1 MTRFSNVRSIHRA
14 ALFALLLAGTAAVPL
29 VRAAAKAPVGPGP
42 DPGRNAS
49 PAATGRAVEAVF
61 VLDTTG
67 SMSGLIEGAKRKI
80 WSIADAMAG
89 GHAGVPVRIG
99 LVAYRDRG
107 DEYVTRRFGL
117 TEDLD
122 AVWGELR
129 SLEAGGGGDTPESVN
144 QALHEAVTEM
154 GWTRGPGVYRVV
166 FLVGDAPPH
175 LDYQGDVGFRQS
187 AALARQRDIVL
198 NTIQC
203 GGLPD
208 TTPIWQEIASI
219 GQGQFA
225 AIAQDGAMQ
234 AVATPYDA
242 RLAELNRRL
251 AGTVLPYGKG
261 EEQRRLRAKVARSLE
276 APAEA
281 AADRLSYL
289 AKRGVAN
296 LGRKDLVDAA
306 SSGEV
311 DVATLPESELPETL
325 KPVVP
330 EARGALVEKLHKERQ
345 AIQDEIASVGAE
357 REAYVRA
364 EEAKARSTG
373 RADGFDGKVL
383 EAVREQAA
391 RKGIR

>member
-1 MTRFSNVRSIHRA
+1 MTRLSTVRNIHRA
-14 ALFALLLAGTAAVPL
+14 ALLALLLAGTAAVPL
-29 VRAAAKAPVGPGP
+29 VRAAAKAPLGLGP
-42 DPGRNAS
+42 DPGRGN
-49 PAATGRAVEAVF
+49 PPPVTGRAVEAVF

-107 DEYVTRRFGL
+107 DEYVTRRFDL

-175 LDYQGDVGFRQS
+175 LDYQGDVDFRRS

-208 TTPIWQEIASI
+208 TTPIWREIASI

-225 AIAQDGAMQ
+225 SIAQDGAMQ

-251 AGTVLPYGKG
+251 AGTVLPYGAH
-261 EEQRRLRAKVARSLE
+261 EEQRRLRAKVERSLE

-311 DVATLPESELPETL
+311 DVSALPESELPETL
-325 KPVVP
+325 KPLAP
-330 EARGALVEKLHKERQ
+330 EARGALVEKLRAERQ
-345 AIQDEIASVGAE
+345 TIQDEIASVGAD
-357 REAYVRA
+357 REAYLRA
-364 EEAKARSTG
+364 EEAKAGSTG